1 MKPLRFIAGCMV
13 GFALAG
19 IAYGLGNSTG
29 AGDPSPPPKL
39 AADALDRVADGDL
52 IFRRGTDTSSA
63 IVVSAS
69 SRGAQYSHVGV
80 MIRQPTGLYVVHAMP
95 AEGKKTGGVLMER
108 LEDFIADDVSRFA
121 AIIPVKGT
129 EAERKTVT
137 RYLTSLI
144 GKAFDESAPIG
155 AITPASA
162 APNIVSAAIAL
173 TVNGTL
179 RQSSHIHRLIWNV
192 AETIAHLSSA
202 WILQPGD
209 LIFTGTPEGV
219 AGVQRGDRLCASIDG
234 LSNLNLKIV

>member
-1 MKPLRFIAGCMV
+1 MV

-144 GKAFDESAPIG
+144 GKPFDDAMAMSTEDAFYCTELPVKGWLRAGRPLAVEGTRYMMMPEPI
-155 AITPASA
+155 ITPESLYQAAQSAQQNNRLPSQDYQRETSAS
-162 APNIVSAAIAL
+162 
-173 TVNGTL
+173 
-179 RQSSHIHRLIWNV
+179 
-192 AETIAHLSSA
+192 
-202 WILQPGD
+202 
-209 LIFTGTPEGV
+209 
-219 AGVQRGDRLCASIDG
+219 
-234 LSNLNLKIV
+234 